1 MNQFGQHIKML
12 REQNGLLQRQIASR
26 LEIDTPMLSKIER
39 GERTAKRNQIKPL
52 CNIFGIPEKELL
64 TIWLTDKI
72 LNTIESETDIQQQ
85 ALQLALNTLK

>member
-1 MNQFGQHIKML
+1 ML

-52 CNIFGIPEKELL
+52 CNIFGISEKELL
-64 TIWLTDKI
+64 TIWLADKI
-72 LNTIESETDIQQQ
+72 LKSIKSETDIKKQ
-85 ALQLALNTLK
+85 ALQLALNILK